1 MKKHVLKYLFVL
13 MAVMGGTL
21 VPMAQ
26 NRTDREQWLNEMNQY
41 KRNYFTKELD
51 LSVQQ
56 QAKFF
61 PLYEEMNEQTRK
73 IDSDARVMEQ
83 RVAEAQDATDLEY
96 EKATEAVYDAKVR
109 TAEIE
114 KEYMQKFREILSSK
128 QVFLLNNVERK
139 FSREMMRQHHR
150 LRSTKKAEMK

>member
-21 VPMAQ
+21 VSMAQ

-96 EKATEAVYDAKVR
+96 EKGD
-109 TAEIE
+109 
-114 KEYMQKFREILSSK
+114 
-128 QVFLLNNVERK
+128 
-139 FSREMMRQHHR
+139 
-150 LRSTKKAEMK
+150 